1 MAKTTPEIINNN
13 NEVFMDEESERF
25 KDVQKLHGNDLGEV
39 SKVIVVL
46 YVDAE
51 AQWQY
56 KHFSSLIQRVP
67 IVVSFGAGWKL
78 KVVQFRLENF
88 CVLIL
93 SRLVSSPVT

>member
-46 YVDAE
+46 LTLRPNDNINTFPV
-51 AQWQY
+51 
-56 KHFSSLIQRVP
+56 LIQRVP
-67 IVVSFGAGWKL
+67 IVVSFGAG
-78 KVVQFRLENF
+78 
-88 CVLIL
+88 
-93 SRLVSSPVT
+93 